1 MYCIDLNSIY
11 RPTSSVNL
19 FDLSSC
25 KTKNINY
32 RTQIVYIY
40 NFKNLWADK
49 RSRNAQ
55 KVESLVYNLTIVYF
69 QKVDMDENICDK
81 DTATIEYVDSSLAAH
96 SFSEK
101 IGSTVVLFKT
111 LKLKDSLFVWV
122 GSNEEPKLTNL
133 CVAMKS
139 SYETLPL
146 TTQVLGSRAD
156 ETSTG
161 LASQL
166 TRRLSKPVFASV
178 NLQLDSFL
186 FPEVNKRLKEEIKN
200 KPEYFW

>member
-1 MYCIDLNSIY
+1 M
-11 RPTSSVNL
+11 
-19 FDLSSC
+19 
-25 KTKNINY
+25 
-32 RTQIVYIY
+32 
-40 NFKNLWADK
+40 
-49 RSRNAQ
+49 
-55 KVESLVYNLTIVYF
+55 YF
-69 QKVDMDENICDK
+69 QKVDMDESRPICDK

-111 LKLKDSLFVWV
+111 LKMKDSLFVWV
-122 GSNEEPKLTNL
+122 GGNEEPKLTNL

-139 SYETLPL
+139 SYEALPL

-166 TRRLSKPVFASV
+166 TRRLGKPVFASV

-200 KPEYFW
+200 KPEYF